1 MTKNLYEAQQLIEEM
16 IARQNA
22 KLLASAKRIVPSVT
36 ADDLLQPN
44 DFPALE
50 NHAEFRYEE
59 GLLSGMQT
67 VQMALI
73 AYVKDIKCP
82 RP

>member
-1 MTKNLYEAQQLIEEM
+1 MSNLEDAQLLIGEM
-16 IARQNA
+16 IARQSS
-22 KLLASAKRIVPSVT
+22 KLLACAKRIIPNVT

-59 GLLSGMQT
+59 GILSGMQT

-73 AYVKDIKCP
+73 AYVKDITV
-82 RP
+82 

>member
-1 MTKNLYEAQQLIEEM
+1 MANVEEVQLLIGEM

-22 KLLASAKRIVPSVT
+22 KLLACAKRIVPTVT

-59 GLLSGMQT
+59 GILSGMQT

-73 AYVKDIKCP
+73 ALAKDNGKCL
-82 RP
+82 